1 MNAAVESLRYRAMVL
16 SEALAERLALQRLNK
31 VANLFERNQMRMDAS
46 WTEAEEVVVAL
57 VAQV

>member
-31 VANLFERNQMRMDAS
+31 VADSFERNQMRMDAS